1 MMSCLLLLKIKKKKK
16 KILHRRVFIEAL
28 ITFQVRDSFS
38 ALGIKFTPVKIW
50 GRYITWD
57 MIKTLKITYSYKDGL
72 QAHFRLWIE
81 RPTGLFIHSVLRSGK
96 IW

>member
-1 MMSCLLLLKIKKKKK
+1 MMSCLLLLKIEKKK

-50 GRYITWD
+50 GRYIT
-57 MIKTLKITYSYKDGL
+57 
-72 QAHFRLWIE
+72 
-81 RPTGLFIHSVLRSGK
+81 
-96 IW
+96 

>member
-50 GRYITWD
+50 GRYIT
-57 MIKTLKITYSYKDGL
+57 
-72 QAHFRLWIE
+72 
-81 RPTGLFIHSVLRSGK
+81 
-96 IW
+96 